1 MPLFH
6 LAIALL
12 SAISPVAADQ
22 VSILQ
27 VSSAVSSATS
37 SFAPAVIYA
46 EPTESASSA
55 LASSSTAKVAP
66 QAVAAT
72 PAAAVAPS
80 PYWLES
86 ITHQGISAFNSN
98 PANYQVFRNVKS
110 FGAKGKTS
118 VLAKQFKSNWSQAMD
133 RPTILLQFKQQ
144 CRQVDAVPQVPA
156 CRQPRLQP
164 LYTSPPGHTSSVRRL
179 SITITRKSSAIR
191 TTCLC

>member
-12 SAISPVAADQ
+12 SAISPVAVAQ

-37 SFAPAVIYA
+37 SFAPG
-46 EPTESASSA
+46 SASSA

-72 PAAAVAPS
+72 PAAAAAAAHS

-86 ITHQGISAFNSN
+86 IAHQGISAFDSN
-98 PANYQVFRNVKS
+98 PASYQVFRNVKS
-110 FGAKGKTS
+110 FGAKGKIS
-118 VLAKQFKSNWSQAMD
+118 VLGKRFKSNWSQAMD
-133 RPTILLQFKQQ
+133 RLTILLQFKQQ
-144 CRQVDAVPQVPA
+144 CRQVGAVPQVPA
-156 CRQPRLQP
+156 YRQPRLQP